1 MCVRAFAPSASPRW
15 TRARSG
21 ARAESSSSS
30 SSSSA
35 GAGAMN
41 PFAASRANARASDPF
56 GSAAGASSA
65 RVNPFAKGG
74 NAVARREGGGGG
86 GAGEA
91 RAAAAAAAY
100 PRFEDALVY
109 EVPERLRRPNA
120 ERVDAFVRYGSL
132 EDVFPGSGL
141 ADAFHSDARFRTEI
155 RRAMRDDLFVPDESL
170 SAERNAA
177 MRSLSSSVHVN
188 WFESRTGYAA
198 LSELFARSGVNLTGE
213 RFIKGLGALCGTPCH
228 GTLIDIA
235 SIGKQKVRHSWHQ
248 DSGYDRYTVMLG
260 FPSSTPSEDLP
271 DGVGVF
277 THAVKL
283 SHPLAQQHAEGS
295 VIQWENYVPY
305 EGDFDVK
312 YIARPVFKRGQEL
325 MIYRD
330 SSHLHSA
337 PDASHREAVWRF
349 M

>member
-1 MCVRAFAPSASPRW
+1 VD
-15 TRARSG
+15 
-21 ARAESSSSS
+21 ARAERGPGGELERGLERELERELEESVRGVASERQGERSVRKLRGDIER
-30 SSSSA
+30 A
-35 GAGAMN
+35 GESVREWWERG
-41 PFAASRANARASDPF
+41 REAR
-56 GSAAGASSA
+56 GRG
-65 RVNPFAKGG
+65 RE
-74 NAVARREGGGGG
+74 RRGG
-86 GAGEA
+86 GAEAVGGVSEFRGCGRVRGPGAIASTERGEGRCVRSVWIA
-91 RAAAAAAAY
+91 RGRV
-100 PRFEDALVY
+100 PGIGIGGCVSLERSLQNGDSSSDAG
-109 EVPERLRRPNA
+109 R
-120 ERVDAFVRYGSL
+120 FVR
-132 EDVFPGSGL
+132 
-141 ADAFHSDARFRTEI
+141 ADD
-155 RRAMRDDLFVPDESL
+155 SL

-198 LSELFARSGVNLTGE
+198 LSELFARSGVDLTGE

-235 SIGKQKVRHSWHQ
+235 SIGKQNIRHSWHQ

-260 FPSSTPSEDLP
+260 FPSSTPSEELP
-271 DGVGVF
+271 EGVGVF

-305 EGDFDVK
+305 EGDFDAK